1 MTPEVSMTPEKL
13 TDELP
18 APGMRRDLSRWAG
31 TNPSAVAAG
40 SEAQAVFC
48 ISDARNDIA
57 ALASALSAER
67 TRADTAQA
75 RAADVA
81 ASLLMMQ
88 NSENMALVAAE
99 ERVSALTAESGG
111 LRDALMVQTRRANG
125 CVAGCACLDGGV
137 GWGAKG
143 CVCADDCSRMAATFS
158 APPAGGEKL

>member
-18 APGMRRDLSRWAG
+18 APGMRRHLSRWAG
-31 TNPSAVAAG
+31 TNPAAVARG

-48 ISDARNDIA
+48 IRDAQHDIA
-57 ALASALSAER
+57 ALARALTAATVEAER
-67 TRADTAQA
+67 NKVDREVLDYAIQRA
-75 RAADVA
+75 
-81 ASLLMMQ
+81 
-88 NSENMALVAAE
+88 EAAE
-99 ERVSALTAESGG
+99 ERVSALTVERDG

-137 GWGAKG
+137 GWGAQG